1 MTAVTTE
8 GRPSVPLSRRSFLA
22 GTVAAPALAAAAGAL
37 GGCAGTVV
45 QPGDLSR
52 LRLMAPA
59 SPGGG
64 WDTTA
69 RVFQRVVQ
77 TSGLARNVQVFNVEG
92 AGGTIGLGQLARETD
107 DALLMMMGLVMVG
120 AVDTN
125 DSATRLSDVTPIA
138 RLIGETELIV
148 APAEAPYTDIR
159 GFVEAWAAD
168 PAGTPIAGGSAGGTD
183 QILAGLLAEAAGIDP
198 GQVNYIAYSGGGE
211 SLAALLGNQVAA
223 GISGPTD
230 YGEQVRTG
238 DLIGLAV
245 STAERSDQVPDV
257 PTLVESGFDV
267 EVSNWRGLMARPGMS
282 QEARED
288 LTQLVVD
295 VHDTPEWAEA
305 VETNGW
311 DDLLLTGDEYGD
323 FLADEEARVRAI
335 LEQIGLVQ

>member
-1 MTAVTTE
+1 MPV
-8 GRPSVPLSRRSFLA
+8 SRRSFLA
-22 GTVAAPALAAAAGAL
+22 GAVVAPVLGGLA
-37 GGCAGTVV
+37 GCAGTVV

-52 LRLMAPA
+52 LRVMAPA

-69 RVFQRVVQ
+69 RVLQRTIQ

-92 AGGTIGLGQLARETD
+92 AGGVIGLGQLAREDD

-125 DSATRLSDVTPIA
+125 DSPARLTDVTPIA

-148 APAEAPYTDIR
+148 AAADAPFDDIE

-183 QILAGLLAEAAGIDP
+183 QILAGLLAQEAGIDP
-198 GQVNYIAYSGGGE
+198 ALINYIPYSGGGE
-211 SLAALLGNQVAA
+211 SLSALLGGQVLA
-223 GISGPTD
+223 GISGTAD
-230 YGEQVRTG
+230 YGPQVQSG
-238 DLIGLAV
+238 DLVGLAV

-267 EVSNWRGLMARPGMS
+267 EVDNWRGVMARPGMS
-282 QEARED
+282 RSARED

-295 VHDTPEWAEA
+295 AHDSDEWQEEL
-305 VETNGW
+305 ETRGW
-311 DDLLLTGDEYGD
+311 EDLFLVGDEYGA
-323 FLADEEARVRAI
+323 FIAEEEVRVREI
-335 LEQIGLVQ
+335 LTQIGLIQ